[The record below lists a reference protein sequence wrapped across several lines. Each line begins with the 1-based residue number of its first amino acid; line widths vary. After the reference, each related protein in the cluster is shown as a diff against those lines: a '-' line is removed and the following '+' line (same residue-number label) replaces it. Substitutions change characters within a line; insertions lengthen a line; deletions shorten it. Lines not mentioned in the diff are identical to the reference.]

1 MARSLVLGNGNVLV
15 CYDEWGQ
22 VRDLHFPQV
31 GLENHV
37 GEKLMHRIGIHV
49 DGCTYWLCDGGFSI
63 SIRYD
68 ADTLVANVEVQH
80 AELGVRLV
88 FIDTVY
94 NEHDV
99 FVRHIEVHNEH
110 DTDRLIKLYFNQQFH
125 ISESERGDSGYYSP
139 DLHALI
145 HYKGR
150 RVFLVSART
159 DDAYFDDY
167 SVGLLGIEGKEG
179 TWRDADDGQLS
190 KSAIEHGSVD
200 SVLGLTLFISA
211 RASRTV
217 SYWIAVGTTY
227 GTVERY
233 HRDILTRG
241 PEHLIKTTRDFWRAW
256 VHRRTFNACGVDSL
270 FVSQYHRSLLTMRT
284 HADNEGAIIASGDS
298 GILQNGRDTYSYCWP
313 RDSAYTVLSFL
324 EAGHVS
330 SSRTFHTFMDNI
342 LTDDGYLLHKYRP
355 DRSLGSSWH
364 PWVRDGVAQP
374 PIQEDETAITLI
386 TLGKHYE
393 VTRDVEFVENLYNSY
408 IRRVADFLVR
418 YRDKS
423 SGLPLPSHDLWEER
437 FAVFTYTA
445 SLVSAALK
453 TAAQFAELLGKEI
466 ASKRWMSAAKEVQ
479 EAIEHELVDRDGR
492 VAKSMRCGTAD
503 GERDYTVDV
512 SAFYGLFRFGVLDVH
527 DVRLAQAYERVIA
540 SLSVGKDGLGIAR
553 YEQDYYYRVHE
564 NTPGNPW
571 VLTTCWVAEYEIA
584 RAKNAKDL
592 VQPEKRLRWVLEQ
605 ANEAGLFAEQ
615 YDPVT
620 SQPLS
625 VTPLVW
631 SHAQY
636 VTAFLAY
643 TEKKRTL
650 GLCDTSSARQ

>member
-1 MARSLVLGNGNVLV
+1 
-15 CYDEWGQ
+15 
-22 VRDLHFPQV
+22 
-31 GLENHV
+31 
-37 GEKLMHRIGIHV
+37 
-49 DGCTYWLCDGGFSI
+49 
-63 SIRYD
+63 
-68 ADTLVANVEVQH
+68 
-80 AELGVRLV
+80 
-88 FIDTVY
+88 
-94 NEHDV
+94 
-99 FVRHIEVHNEH
+99 
-110 DTDRLIKLYFNQQFH
+110 
-125 ISESERGDSGYYSP
+125 
-139 DLHALI
+139 
-145 HYKGR
+145 
-150 RVFLVSART
+150 
-159 DDAYFDDY
+159 
-167 SVGLLGIEGKEG
+167 
-179 TWRDADDGQLS
+179 
-190 KSAIEHGSVD
+190 
-200 SVLGLTLFISA
+200 
-211 RASRTV
+211 
-217 SYWIAVGTTY
+217 
-227 GTVERY
+227 
-233 HRDILTRG
+233 
-241 PEHLIKTTRDFWRAW
+241 
-256 VHRRTFNACGVDSL
+256 
-270 FVSQYHRSLLTMRT
+270 
-284 HADNEGAIIASGDS
+284 
-298 GILQNGRDTYSYCWP
+298 
-313 RDSAYTVLSFL
+313 
-324 EAGHVS
+324 
-330 SSRTFHTFMDNI
+330 MDNI